1 MIKNK
6 EIEED
11 KEYRIENKEEEE
23 EEEEKGMT
31 IVLKKPRP

>member
-11 KEYRIENKEEEE
+11 KEYRLENKEEE